1 MDSHRVGSDG
11 CAPGDVTLRV
21 PAEDRF
27 LELLRGVVGRAARIS
42 GFSFSGIEDF
52 SLAVD
57 EAAVLL
63 LEREPSEIAL
73 RLAEVGEGT
82 GRLMAIVSVREPVH
96 DWPPPH
102 DLTTDMRWQVLNA
115 LCEEVWVVNRD
126 SQGIGLAQSI
136 R

>member
-1 MDSHRVGSDG
+1 MDSHTAGSDAASG
-11 CAPGDVTLRV
+11 RVALRV
-21 PAEDRF
+21 PGEDRF

-63 LEREPSEIAL
+63 LEHQPTDIDLHLE
-73 RLAEVGEGT
+73 EVGET
-82 GRLMAIVSVREPVH
+82 GDRLVAIVSLNNPAQE
-96 DWPPPH
+96 WPPTR
-102 DLTTDMRWQVLNA
+102 DLGTDMRWQVLNA
-115 LCEEVWVVNRD
+115 LCEQVWVVD
-126 SQGIGLAQSI
+126 GESPGIGLAQSI